1 MGSIE
6 QVIACSGEWVLLDYS
21 LKKRRNPQTLAL
33 KKLSPAEQQASQGRA
48 WFRGVCANQE
58 TTCET
63 SWP

>member
-1 MGSIE
+1 M
-6 QVIACSGEWVLLDYS
+6 DYS
-21 LKKRRNPQTLAL
+21 LRKQRNLQTLAL
-33 KKLSPAEQQASQGRA
+33 KKLPKAEQQASQGRA